1 MKDILVIIPVHNYN
15 DEVGELLTRAIKS
28 VPLYCPIK
36 ISLSKNVF
44 TLNSK
49 EIGNIIKGGDKIKLH
64 GFGAFYTRKYG
75 ERKCYNP
82 VTGTIEKIP
91 ASVQPVFKAGP
102 KLREKINNK

>member
-1 MKDILVIIPVHNYN
+1 MNKK
-15 DEVGELLTRAIKS
+15 ELAK
-28 VPLYCPIK
+28 K
-36 ISLSKNVF
+36 ISKTTDSEETEVIAILDAA
-44 TLNSK
+44 LE

-82 VTGTIEKIP
+82 VTGTIEKIS

>member
-1 MKDILVIIPVHNYN
+1 MNKK
-15 DEVGELLTRAIKS
+15 ELAK
-28 VPLYCPIK
+28 K
-36 ISLSKNVF
+36 ISKTTDSEETEVIAILDA
-44 TLNSK
+44 TLE

>member
-1 MKDILVIIPVHNYN
+1 MLLLMPYDKGSEIMNKK
-15 DEVGELLTRAIKS
+15 ELAK
-28 VPLYCPIK
+28 K
-36 ISLSKNVF
+36 ISKTTDSEETEVIAILDAA
-44 TLNSK
+44 LE

-102 KLREKINNK
+102 KLREKINK

>member
-1 MKDILVIIPVHNYN
+1 MLLPYDKGSEIMNKK
-15 DEVGELLTRAIKS
+15 ELAK
-28 VPLYCPIK
+28 K
-36 ISLSKNVF
+36 ISKTTGSEETEVIAILDAA
-44 TLNSK
+44 LE